1 VFPRALQPP
10 DSSLFLFGAR
20 GTGQTAW
27 IHQHFAST
35 PAYDPR
41 STSEAL
47 RLSREPE
54 LLREEC
60 STSSAGS
67 WVVIDE
73 VQRVPALFD
82 EVQHLITK
90 QRLRFVRSGSSARKL
105 KRSGANLLAGRAE
118 VRRMFPLVSNEA
130 KLDDDLDDVLARR
143 RLRIAVTGGR
153 PSAFL
158 RSHSEVYI
166 EEEVQAEALVRQ
178 IAPFHRFLEVAA
190 RVNAQT
196 VNVSGIA
203 RDAGIDRQTATRFF
217 EILVESLIA
226 TWLPAWKLKRGVK
239 ELSHPKFF
247 LFDTG
252 ITRQIAGRGHLD
264 IHPEER
270 GSLLE
275 TLVVHE
281 LRAYLNDRELE
292 LPFAYWAVHG
302 GQEVDFVV
310 ETRNGLVA
318 IEV

>member
-1 VFPRALQPP
+1 
-10 DSSLFLFGAR
+10 
-20 GTGQTAW
+20 
-27 IHQHFAST
+27 
-35 PAYDPR
+35 
-41 STSEAL
+41 
-47 RLSREPE
+47 
-54 LLREEC
+54 
-60 STSSAGS
+60 
-67 WVVIDE
+67 
-73 VQRVPALFD
+73 
-82 EVQHLITK
+82 
-90 QRLRFVRSGSSARKL
+90 
-105 KRSGANLLAGRAE
+105 
-118 VRRMFPLVSNEA
+118 MFPLVSNEA